1 MDTLKVYLPSNAC
14 PTLFPDNTASDY
26 RTRFNK
32 AIELDGRWEVGVGSI
47 AYSSH
52 INDEKERAQIIF
64 TAFLR
69 QVLPIN
75 TLYAY
80 TYYTTAEGLWKGF
93 DGVSSPRPEWDSSKI
108 ESVIDALNEVSVS
121 MLKPKDDYGGQM
133 YGFSFYLNKK
143 TNRVEYDSYDPG
155 IVLQLTSRL
164 GYVLGFGYKTVFSG
178 TKRIVAGSA
187 PQTLKERM
195 NEGDYLVGYMNTVT
209 QQKKSRINIKRHGE
223 PFKGGEAAFLALWKD
238 KITSQV
244 DIRAEFKKGKLVLHN
259 YRRDVGMTFSPDFAA
274 TFAIYHPFFGR
285 GSRWAEV
292 KGDWSGDKSQEE
304 WFIEIYTTE
313 LATTEV
319 DKSIDVPTTFFP
331 WRSKTIKGLLHKI
344 NIKAKHA
351 LQDALKGSYD
361 STRHRVH
368 FSMNASSNHCRFTQ
382 GHALLT
388 KISPNLLHLLG
399 FSKEYL
405 RNANVMGVREVDAL
419 SNHSRQLHLISNVI
433 QPTAYGKHQRQILCD
448 FLHTPT
454 AEPIMEKR
462 FDPINYHPVAR
473 NMIDMIHLQLTD
485 EAYNPVSIEDV
496 NTIVTLYFRKV

>member
-26 RTRFNK
+26 RTRFDK
-32 AIELDGRWEVGVGSI
+32 AIELDGKWEVGVGSI

-52 INDEKERAQIIF
+52 INDKKERAQINF
-64 TAFLR
+64 KAFAT
-69 QVLPIN
+69 QVVPIN
-75 TLYAY
+75 TLYTY
-80 TYYTTAEGLWKGF
+80 TYYTTDKGLWKGF
-93 DGVSSPRPEWDSSKI
+93 DGVSSPLPERDSSKI
-108 ESVIDALNEVSVS
+108 ESVIHALNEVSVS
-121 MLKPKDDYGGQM
+121 MVEPNDKYGGQM
-133 YGFSFYLNKK
+133 HAFSFYLNKK
-143 TNRVEYDSYDPG
+143 TNRVQYDSYDPG
-155 IVLQLTSRL
+155 IVLQLTSTL

-187 PQTLKERM
+187 PRTLKDDM
-195 NEGDYLVGYMNTVT
+195 KEGDYLVGYMNTVT

-223 PFKGGEAAFLALWKD
+223 AFKGGEAAFLALWKD

-274 TFAIYHPFFGR
+274 TFAIPHPFFGK

-292 KGDWSGDKSQEE
+292 GCVWSDDKSEEE

-319 DKSIDVPTTFFP
+319 DKAIYVPTTIFP
-331 WRSKTIKGLLHKI
+331 WRSKTIKGLLNKI
-344 NIKAKHA
+344 NMKAKYA
-351 LQDALKGSYD
+351 LQDALKGGYD
-361 STRHRVH
+361 STRHHVH
-368 FSMNASSNHCRFTQ
+368 FSMNTSSNHCRFTQ
-382 GHALLT
+382 GHSLVT

-399 FSKEYL
+399 FSEEVII
-405 RNANVMGVREVDAL
+405 NVNVMGTREVDAL

-448 FLHTPT
+448 FLHTQT

-473 NMIDMIHLQLTD
+473 NTIDMIHLQLTD
-485 EAYNPVSIEDV
+485 DAYNPVSIEDV